1 MTPLLWQ
8 WLWDKKMANTFSRK
22 LARNVGNTAS
32 RVDSYTVASGTST
45 IIVGLTLTNTTG
57 SAIAANVFINDGV
70 ANTYLVVNG
79 PISSGSSLVL
89 AGGDQKVVLQTGDGV
104 FVQSSAASSL
114 DAVMSIMEIT

>member
-1 MTPLLWQ
+1 
-8 WLWDKKMANTFSRK
+8 MANTFLRK

-32 RVDSYTVASGTST
+32 RVGSYTVASGTST

-57 SAIAANVFINDGV
+57 SSIAANVFINDGV

-89 AGGDQKVVLQTGDGV
+89 AGGDQKVVLQAGDGV